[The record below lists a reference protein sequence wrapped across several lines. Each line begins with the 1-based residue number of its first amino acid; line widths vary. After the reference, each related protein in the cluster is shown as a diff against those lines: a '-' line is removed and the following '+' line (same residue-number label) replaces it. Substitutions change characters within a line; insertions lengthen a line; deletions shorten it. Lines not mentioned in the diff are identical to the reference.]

1 MSEAAV
7 HSGPPQPKLK
17 DRNAIPQFTPWK
29 VAWLVVAVAALS
41 LISFTPTWP
50 GLSTAGQRVLGILI
64 FAIILWI
71 SEAVPYV
78 FTAISTV
85 VFTAIFLGF
94 APAKGIA
101 GPLLGTRKAMQIA
114 VAGFVTNGTILVTA
128 ALFMTAAIGITG
140 LEKRIAFRILK
151 IFGAKANR
159 VIIGIISVQLVLAF
173 LIPSII
179 ARAAVVT
186 PIAVSLIG
194 AFGVDRKSVFA
205 RNLLICVGVSACIS
219 GIGVMSAGIPN
230 AIAASY
236 IDQNL
241 HHTITWMDWLR
252 YCLPYG
258 VALMA
263 ALYFLLTRMNKF
275 EFDEIPG
282 GQRVIDE
289 AHAKLGPMSGKE
301 KRVSIIFGLTI
312 LLWATEK
319 YHTMDVGT
327 VAIIAVMLIL
337 APFIGV
343 TSWKEL
349 SDRANIGSVVIVAS
363 SAVSVGQALVD
374 TGAANWLTKLMLGGL
389 GVEHMPPS
397 MMMAVLV
404 AGLIIMR
411 FAFASI
417 TAATATL
424 IPTVLALLLSFGNPS
439 LPMWGMTMIAT
450 ISLYFSFVLPVS
462 DPHLMVAYGTDTF
475 EVKDLMK
482 IGIPLTIISL
492 LLLVVFWFTYWRWL
506 GMV

>member
-1 MSEAAV
+1 MPAATVRSEV
-7 HSGPPQPKLK
+7 GTSTSSSQIVTPKL
-17 DRNAIPQFTPWK
+17 F
-29 VAWLVVAVAALS
+29 WLAFGVVSLL
-41 LISFTPTWP
+41 LISFMPP
-50 GLSTAGQRVLGILI
+50 RPALSTAGQRVLGILV
-64 FAIILWI
+64 FAIIMWI

-78 FTAISTV
+78 YTAISSI
-85 VFTAIFLGF
+85 VFLAVFLGF
-94 APAKGIA
+94 APASGIS
-101 GPLLGTRKAMQIA
+101 GPLLGTRKALQVA

-151 IFGAKANR
+151 VFGAKTNR
-159 VIIGIISVQLVLAF
+159 VFIGLLSVMLVLAF
-173 LIPSII
+173 LIPSIV
-179 ARAAVVT
+179 ARSAVVT
-186 PIAVSLIG
+186 PLAVSLIG
-194 AFGVDRKSVFA
+194 AFGLDRKSVFA
-205 RNLLICVGVSACIS
+205 RNLLICVGLSACIS

-258 VALMA
+258 VTLMA

-282 GQRVIDE
+282 GRQVIDQ
-289 AHAKLGPMSGKE
+289 AHAKLGPMSGAE

-319 YHTMDVGT
+319 YHRVDVST
-327 VAIIAVMLIL
+327 VAIFAVMLIL
-337 APFIGV
+337 SPIIGV
-343 TSWKEL
+343 ASWKEL
-349 SDRANIGSVVIVAS
+349 SSRANIGSVVIVAS

-374 TGAANWLTKLMLGGL
+374 TGAAGWLTKAALGGL

-397 MMMAVLV
+397 VMMAILV

-424 IPTVLALLLSFGNPS
+424 VPTVVALLLSFGNAAI
-439 LPMWGMTMIAT
+439 PMWGMTLIAT
-450 ISLYFSFVLPVS
+450 MSLYFSFILPVS
-462 DPHLMVAYGTDTF
+462 DPHLMIAYGTDTF

-482 IGIPLTIISL
+482 IGIPLTGIAL

-506 GMV
+506 GIF

>member
-1 MSEAAV
+1 VPEAAV
-7 HSGPPQPKLK
+7 QIETKVPPP
-17 DRNAIPQFTPWK
+17 REQFSPWK
-29 VAWLVVAVAALS
+29 LFWLIVGIVAFLS
-41 LISFTPTWP
+41 ISFMPARP

-64 FAIILWI
+64 FAIIMWI

-78 FTAISTV
+78 FTAISAI
-85 VFTAIFLGF
+85 VFLTLFLGF
-94 APAKGIA
+94 APAKGIE
-101 GPLLGTRKAMQIA
+101 GPLLGTRKALQIA

-140 LEKRIAFRILK
+140 LEKRIAFRMLK
-151 IFGAKANR
+151 MFGAKTHR
-159 VIIGIISVQLVLAF
+159 VFIGVISSMLILAF
-173 LIPSII
+173 LIPSIV
-179 ARAAVVT
+179 ARSAVLT

-194 AFGVDRKSVFA
+194 AFGVNRKSVFA
-205 RNLLICVGVSACIS
+205 RNLLISVGLSACIS

-230 AIAASY
+230 AIAVSY
-236 IDQNL
+236 IEQNL

-252 YCLPYG
+252 YCLPYC
-258 VALMA
+258 VTLMA
-263 ALYFLLTRMNKF
+263 ALYFLLTRLNKF
-275 EFDEIPG
+275 EFDEVPG

-289 AHAKLGPMSGKE
+289 AHARLGPMSNSE
-301 KRVSIIFGLTI
+301 KRVLFIFGLTI

-319 YHTMDVGT
+319 YHGMDVGS
-327 VAIIAVMLIL
+327 VAIIASMLIL

-343 TSWKEL
+343 ASWKEL

-374 TGAANWLTKLMLGGL
+374 TGAANWLTKVTLGGL

-397 MMMAVLV
+397 MMMAILV

-424 IPTVLALLLSFGNPS
+424 VPTVVALLLSFGNPS

-462 DPHLMVAYGTDTF
+462 DPHLMIAYGTDTF

-482 IGIPLTIISL
+482 IGIPLTVIAL

-506 GMV
+506 GIS

>member
-1 MSEAAV
+1 MPEAAV
-7 HSGPPQPKLK
+7 HPEIKTGTPRKQLVTSKLL
-17 DRNAIPQFTPWK
+17 
-29 VAWLVVAVAALS
+29 WLLVGIAS
-41 LISFTPTWP
+41 LLFISFMPARP

-64 FAIILWI
+64 FAIIMWI

-78 FTAISTV
+78 YTAISSI
-85 VFTAIFLGF
+85 VFLTLFLGF
-94 APAKGIA
+94 APAKGVV
-101 GPLLGTRKAMQIA
+101 GPLLGTRKALQMA
-114 VAGFVTNGTILVTA
+114 VSGFVTNGTILVTA

-151 IFGAKANR
+151 IFGAKTDR
-159 VIIGIISVQLVLAF
+159 VFIGIISVMLALAF
-173 LIPSII
+173 LIPSIV
-179 ARAAVVT
+179 ARSAVVT
-186 PIAVSLIG
+186 PLAMSLIG

-205 RNLLICVGVSACIS
+205 RNLLICVGLSACIS

-241 HHTITWMDWLR
+241 HHSITWMDWLR

-263 ALYFLLTRMNKF
+263 ALYFLLTRLNKF
-275 EFDEIPG
+275 EFAEIPG
-282 GQRVIDE
+282 GRQVIDQ
-289 AHAKLGPMSGKE
+289 AHAKLGPMSGAE

-319 YHTMDVGT
+319 YHTVDVST

-337 APFIGV
+337 SPLIGV
-343 TSWKEL
+343 TSWKDL
-349 SDRANIGSVVIVAS
+349 SSRANIGSVVIVAS

-374 TGAANWLTKLMLGGL
+374 TGAAGWLTKTMLGGL

-397 MMMAVLV
+397 MMMAILV

-424 IPTVLALLLSFGNPS
+424 IPTVVALLLSLGNPS
-439 LPMWGMTMIAT
+439 LPMWGMAMIAT
-450 ISLYFSFVLPVS
+450 ISLYFSFILPVS
-462 DPHLMVAYGTDTF
+462 DPHLMIAYGTDTF
-475 EVKDLMK
+475 DVKDLMK
-482 IGIPLTIISL
+482 IGIPLSVIAL

-506 GMV
+506 GIV